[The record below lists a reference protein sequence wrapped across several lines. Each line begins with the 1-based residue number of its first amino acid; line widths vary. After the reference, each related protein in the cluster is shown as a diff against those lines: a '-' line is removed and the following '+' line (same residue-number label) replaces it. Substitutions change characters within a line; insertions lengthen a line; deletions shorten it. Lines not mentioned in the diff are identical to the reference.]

1 MSRFYVYAVCGE
13 APDPTADRLTGVS
26 GAAVEVLPCADLLA
40 VVSEVP
46 SEEFSA
52 ERLEESMQDLQ
63 WLAATARAHHDVVD
77 GFGRQTTVAPLS
89 LATVFDDRA
98 RVQQA
103 IEARRD
109 GLAAVLARVRD
120 RAEWGIK
127 VFRAEAPRRPAAH
140 AQERPTS
147 GSEYLRRRR
156 AAVDAARRRSDGA
169 EEEAAAL
176 YDELAAV
183 SVDARRHR
191 VHDSSLTGRSE
202 PMVLNAAFLV
212 DDADAATWR
221 STVERVAPDGFLVEI
236 TGPWVPYSFTDVPD
250 RGADR

>member
-13 APDPTADRLTGVS
+13 APDPAADGLTGIS
-26 GAAVEVLPCADLLA
+26 GSAVEVLPCADLLA

-46 SEEFSA
+46 TEEFSA

-77 GFGRQTTVAPLS
+77 GVGRHTAVAPLS
-89 LATVFDDRA
+89 LATVFDDRT

-109 GLAAVLARVRD
+109 GLAAVLDRVRG

-127 VFRAEAPRRPAAH
+127 VFRPEAPSRPAEQK
-140 AQERPTS
+140 QERPAS
-147 GSEYLRRRR
+147 GSEYLRRRK

-169 EEEAAAL
+169 EEEATTL
-176 YDELAAV
+176 YDELATV

-212 DDADAATWR
+212 DDADSATWR
-221 STVERVAPDGFLVEI
+221 STVERVAPTGFLVEV
-236 TGPWVPYSFTDVPD
+236 TGPWVPYSFAAVPEPEVD
-250 RGADR
+250 R